1 MDDVVVTPRVIIPG
15 DELALAFSRS
25 GGAGGQNVNKVSS
38 KVELRWNPALSTALS
53 GDDRAWVLE
62 RLRSRLTGDGTLIVT
77 STATRD
83 QLKNRD
89 DATAKLALIVR
100 TALDRPKPRRPTKPS
115 RSAKRR
121 RVADKRHHS
130 EKKRGRSTQDD

>member
-1 MDDVVVTPRVIIPG
+1 MEDVVVTPRVIIPG

-62 RLRSRLTGDGTLIVT
+62 RLRSRLSGDGTLIVT

-83 QLKNRD
+83 QLKNRA
-89 DATAKLALIVR
+89 DATSKLASIVR
-100 TALDRPKPRRPTKPS
+100 AALARPTPRRATKPS
-115 RSAKRR
+115 RGAKRR
-121 RVADKRHHS
+121 RVADKRHHA
-130 EKKRGRSTQDD
+130 EIKRNRSGGDD